1 MKKYLANTAVSVSV
15 ILPNGKSTRISFSSL
30 SNGTSVFYTDDKDI
44 QWGLEHHYKFGKLFR
59 LVEDT
64 GEKKNIVSK
73 KPMSKEPVKAA
84 PKKASGKKPK
94 QNTEAVPAEAP
105 APADEA
111 VEEVP
116 TQEDSAADTDSD
128 DESAQESP
136 YREVTV
142 SDMDDAK
149 DYLAEHYDVVRTKL
163 KSEESIRE
171 AALAFG
177 IVFKYL

>member
-73 KPMSKEPVKAA
+73 KPTS
-84 PKKASGKKPK
+84 K

-105 APADEA
+105 APADET
-111 VEEVP
+111 VEELAA
-116 TQEDSAADTDSD
+116 QEDSADDTDSD

-177 IVFKYL
+177 VVFKYL